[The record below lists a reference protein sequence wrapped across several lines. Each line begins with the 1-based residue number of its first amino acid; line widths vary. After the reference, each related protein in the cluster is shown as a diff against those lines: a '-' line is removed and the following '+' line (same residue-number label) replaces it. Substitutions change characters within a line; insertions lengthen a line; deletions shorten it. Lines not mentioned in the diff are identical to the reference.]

1 MGRNRPEI
9 AVDNDASDGN
19 STQTHRR
26 NPSSMSRGFVVT
38 MLVIVLVAAAVA
50 AVLVVTKHDQTE
62 TSESATKTSLATPY
76 TTSTA
81 PPAGGASVQQVVAQG
96 CRYGN
101 EALAQ
106 VMQAQASPATLYA
119 NTPDVGY
126 LVEIEEIT
134 EASLTPSSA
143 INTIASNASSVRETW
158 DAMEPLGSPPVS
170 TLIAQI
176 QTVIADCQAM
186 GLSTSLN

>member
-1 MGRNRPEI
+1 
-9 AVDNDASDGN
+9 V
-19 STQTHRR
+19 
-26 NPSSMSRGFVVT
+26 SRGFVVT
-38 MLVIVLVAAAVA
+38 MLVLVLVAIALA
-50 AVLVVTKHDQTE
+50 AVLLVRKHDQTE
-62 TSESATKTSLATPY
+62 TSGSATTTSLATPN
-76 TTSTA
+76 TTTTA
-81 PPAGGASVQQVVAQG
+81 PPAGGGASVQQVVAQG

-106 VMQAQASPATLYA
+106 VVQAQASPATLSA

-126 LVEIEEIT
+126 LVEIEEAT
-134 EASLTPSSA
+134 EASLTSSSA
-143 INTIASNASSVRETW
+143 INKIASDASSVRDTW

-176 QTVIADCQAM
+176 QTVLADCQAM